1 MCTQL
6 HSGEKRWWEGGRFR
20 KIYHLSDLKWENNL
34 LVKSSRS
41 SASASAANSSG
52 VFFFRIR
59 GFGSSCGGA
68 STISSFFF
76 MLYCEREMKKQFRKL
91 NFYLLRLLE
100 SHEGDMLSVLSTS
113 IALNFDFSW
122 IFIFLKK
129 SSDQIF
135 QLIPLRISSI
145 WVSLFF
151 LFLPRCTLFNV
162 KKVPTST
169 QNVNEIHSKC
179 TFALRICT
187 VSNMKGSA
195 ELLTRNH
202 CRRHHQYEE

>member
-1 MCTQL
+1 
-6 HSGEKRWWEGGRFR
+6 
-20 KIYHLSDLKWENNL
+20 
-34 LVKSSRS
+34 
-41 SASASAANSSG
+41 
-52 VFFFRIR
+52 
-59 GFGSSCGGA
+59 
-68 STISSFFF
+68 
-76 MLYCEREMKKQFRKL
+76 
-91 NFYLLRLLE
+91 
-100 SHEGDMLSVLSTS
+100 MLSVLSTS

-129 SSDQIF
+129 SSDRIF
-135 QLIPLRISSI
+135 FPINSTSHFFNL
-145 WVSLFF
+145 SLVIF